1 MINETNK
8 MNDLLNSMNLFCI
21 IFLTLLVSC
30 GPSSNQ
36 TQIKSK
42 EYKSDTTDLANSS
55 LGSPPG
61 FYIADVLKNEYII
74 PFEFYD
80 MNLMVDAKMNGMNI
94 KMLIDNG
101 VMWDKLWFY
110 GSDITDSLGIQKDG
124 YTLVIGAGEG
134 DGVNSNNAYGLSI
147 AFGEILFKDQD
158 ALVTSKESGFF
169 NYFPGIA
176 GQVCG
181 AFFKHFVV
189 EIDFDRRVVVLHR
202 KETFEYVGNGIQ
214 IKMTRNAEGSY
225 SIPMHLKMKGKES
238 IDHDIFIDLGG
249 IDPVALP
256 INEKLGFDRPNT
268 EKIYLGT
275 GASGEIYGYNGS
287 IEYLNIAGYE
297 MMNVPAI
304 FEESDNKGNYINT
317 TIGLPL
323 LMKFN
328 LVFDYFNETLYLE
341 PNMNFNEPYKNN

>member
-1 MINETNK
+1 MKDFQKLMTVFSIV
-8 MNDLLNSMNLFCI
+8 
-21 IFLTLLVSC
+21 FLSILVSC
-30 GPSSNQ
+30 GPSSNR
-36 TQIKSK
+36 TTVKTSERKS
-42 EYKSDTTDLANSS
+42 EVFISENSS
-55 LGSPPG
+55 LGDPPG
-61 FYIADVLKNEYII
+61 FYIAEEPKNEYIL

-80 MNLMVDAKMNGMNI
+80 MNLMVDAKMNGTDI

-101 VMWDKLWFY
+101 VMWDEILFY
-110 GSDITDSLGIQKDG
+110 GSDILDSLGIIG
-124 YTLVIGAGEG
+124 EGNTLVIGAGQGEG
-134 DGVNSNNAYGLSI
+134 VESTNASGLSI
-147 AFGEILFKDQD
+147 SFGEILFKDQD
-158 ALVTSKESGFF
+158 AVITSKESGFAD
-169 NYFPGIA
+169 YFPGIA

-189 EIDFDRRVVVLHR
+189 EIDFEKKVVILHR
-202 KETFEYVGNGIQ
+202 KDTFKYVGNGNP
-214 IKMTRNAEGSY
+214 IKMTRNQVGSY
-225 SIPMHLKMKGKES
+225 SIPIHLKMKGKES

-268 EKIYLGT
+268 EKISLGY

-304 FEESDNKGNYINT
+304 FEESDNEGNYINT

-328 LVFDYFNETLYLE
+328 LVFDYFNETLYME
-341 PNMNFNEPYKNN
+341 PNQNFNEPYKIK